1 MIAQA
6 RAELGKTP
14 AAGAPA
20 TAPLARVER
29 TPATAAIEAVAPAA
43 IEPVAP
49 AAIEPVAPA
58 AIEPVA
64 PAAIEPVAPAAI
76 EPVAPDGATFA
87 PTLDPAERVAALFA
101 AARAETE
108 RLHRRQRQFY
118 VWAPVAV
125 MAVAGLWTLVWM
137 WLKL

>member
-64 PAAIEPVAPAAI
+64 P
-76 EPVAPDGATFA
+76 DGATPA
-87 PTLDPAERVAALFA
+87 PMLDPAERVAALFA

-108 RLHRRQRQFY
+108 RLRRRQRQFY

>member
-6 RAELGKTP
+6 RAELGRTP

-29 TPATAAIEAVAPAA
+29 TPATAAIEA
-43 IEPVAP
+43 VAP

-108 RLHRRQRQFY
+108 RLRRRQRQFY

>member
-6 RAELGKTP
+6 RAELGRTP

-29 TPATAAIEAVAPAA
+29 TPATAAIEA
-43 IEPVAP
+43 
-49 AAIEPVAPA
+49 VAPA

-108 RLHRRQRQFY
+108 RLRRRQRQFY

>member
-6 RAELGKTP
+6 RAELGRTP

-49 AAIEPVAPA
+49 AAIEPVAP
-58 AIEPVA
+58 
-64 PAAIEPVAPAAI
+64 
-76 EPVAPDGATFA
+76 DGATLA